1 MKKNRCVEY
10 LCLGTVV
17 CFIIIGLV
25 FGWQRSFFVFG
36 QQADSELLG
45 QYGDFVGG
53 ILGTIFA
60 LVSIYFVY
68 KTFYQQLRSFQR
80 QNKTFLAQQQATELQ
95 RFNDLFATLSN
106 LLEQAEQRLN
116 ASINANFFDDYKNLL
131 QTNYQP
137 QKTYSK
143 CRNQA
148 RLDFWSVYASHKTYL
163 AIYFRTLYRIFDL
176 IDNGKISEENKIE
189 YAKIMRAQL
198 TESQLFFLRY
208 NAMLP
213 LGHKFTTYINK
224 YNILKHLPIFELL
237 EFKNWWTGL
246 SLDERNSI
254 EKLFKIMQH
263 NIRHG
268 IDFNL
273 PYQAH
278 RKYAFKIEQS
288 ISRSELSI
296 SIIINTAWSPVTRD
310 TTDTGLDK
318 LFSQNVT
325 KLETLLDCFLK
336 EIIIVSNFNQLNN
349 RKDLSFEIEAYKLDA
364 VTKYG
369 IIKVCVKNTKQ
380 QPIIYSYQY

>member
-1 MKKNRCVEY
+1 M
-10 LCLGTVV
+10 
-17 CFIIIGLV
+17 GLV
-25 FGWQRSFFVFG
+25 EKITKTTEISAIKYKSLKYSDLYLIFRHFS
-36 QQADSELLG
+36 
-45 QYGDFVGG
+45 
-53 ILGTIFA
+53 ILFI
-60 LVSIYFVY
+60 
-68 KTFYQQLRSFQR
+68 
-80 QNKTFLAQQQATELQ
+80 
-95 RFNDLFATLSN
+95 
-106 LLEQAEQRLN
+106 
-116 ASINANFFDDYKNLL
+116 
-131 QTNYQP
+131 
-137 QKTYSK
+137 
-143 CRNQA
+143 
-148 RLDFWSVYASHKTYL
+148 
-163 AIYFRTLYRIFDL
+163 DL
-176 IDNGKISEENKIE
+176 IAVHEV
-189 YAKIMRAQL
+189 
-198 TESQLFFLRY
+198 
-208 NAMLP
+208 LP
-213 LGHKFTTYINK
+213 
-224 YNILKHLPIFELL
+224 
-237 EFKNWWTGL
+237 
-246 SLDERNSI
+246 
-254 EKLFKIMQH
+254 H

>member
-1 MKKNRCVEY
+1 M
-10 LCLGTVV
+10 V
-17 CFIIIGLV
+17 CFIIFGLV
-25 FGWQRSFFVFG
+25 FGWQHSFFVFE

-60 LVSIYFVY
+60 LISIYFVY

-80 QNKTFLAQQQATELQ
+80 QNRTFLAQQQATELQ

-106 LLEQAEQRLN
+106 LLEQTEQRLN
-116 ASINANFFDDYKNLL
+116 TSINANFFDYYKNKL
-131 QTNYQP
+131 QVNYQP

-148 RLDFWSVYASHKTYL
+148 RLDYWSVYASHKTYL

-208 NAMLP
+208 NAMSP

-237 EFKNWWTGL
+237 EFKDWWTGL
-246 SLDERNSI
+246 TLNERNSI
-254 EKLFKIMQH
+254 ETLFKIIQH
-263 NIRHG
+263 NIRHE
-268 IDFNL
+268 IDFNF

-288 ISRSELSI
+288 KERSELSI
-296 SIIINTAWSPVTRD
+296 SIIINTAWSPVARD

-325 KLETLLDCFLK
+325 KLETLLECFLK
-336 EIIIVSNFNQLNN
+336 EFIIVSNFNQLNN
-349 RKDLSFEIEAYKLDA
+349 RKDILFETEVYKLDPI
-364 VTKYG
+364 TKYG
-369 IIKVCVKNTKQ
+369 TIKVCVKNIKQ

>member
-137 QKTYSK
+137 QKTYS
-143 CRNQA
+143 N
-148 RLDFWSVYASHKTYL
+148 
-163 AIYFRTLYRIFDL
+163 
-176 IDNGKISEENKIE
+176 
-189 YAKIMRAQL
+189 
-198 TESQLFFLRY
+198 
-208 NAMLP
+208 
-213 LGHKFTTYINK
+213 
-224 YNILKHLPIFELL
+224 
-237 EFKNWWTGL
+237 
-246 SLDERNSI
+246 
-254 EKLFKIMQH
+254 
-263 NIRHG
+263 
-268 IDFNL
+268 
-273 PYQAH
+273 
-278 RKYAFKIEQS
+278 
-288 ISRSELSI
+288 
-296 SIIINTAWSPVTRD
+296 
-310 TTDTGLDK
+310 
-318 LFSQNVT
+318 
-325 KLETLLDCFLK
+325 
-336 EIIIVSNFNQLNN
+336 LNN
-349 RKDLSFEIEAYKLDA
+349 S
-364 VTKYG
+364 
-369 IIKVCVKNTKQ
+369 
-380 QPIIYSYQY
+380 